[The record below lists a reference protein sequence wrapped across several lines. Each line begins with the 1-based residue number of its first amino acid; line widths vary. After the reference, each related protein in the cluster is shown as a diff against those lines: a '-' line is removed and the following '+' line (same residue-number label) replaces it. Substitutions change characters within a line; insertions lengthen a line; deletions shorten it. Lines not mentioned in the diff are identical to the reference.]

1 MGGWPPEAA
10 SKGGIMQDNL
20 AVSLDRAD
28 ELLKELLAEY
38 TKSLDSKEVS
48 ARATQLTHEV
58 FERLRSV
65 LDRLARLYWEK
76 KIASQLLEDDR
87 KAATV
92 YFPIAA
98 DQNSFDSILGRWR
111 WKTVRDKHQAIYEF
125 LLGHQPFVNKSND
138 WLRILNDLAV
148 QGKHIDLVPQTK
160 TEERRITVEREGAK
174 VSWNPA
180 AVKFGGGP
188 EASISV
194 AGAPIDPRTQRIVP
208 TPGVTERVETWVN
221 FNIQGYGVNAAGF
234 CTGACRDIRRLATE
248 MSDKFGLS

>member
-1 MGGWPPEAA
+1 
-10 SKGGIMQDNL
+10 MQDNL

-125 LLGHQPFVNKSND
+125 LLGHQPFMNKSND
-138 WLRILNDLAV
+138 WLRILHDLAV

-180 AVKFGGGP
+180 AVKF
-188 EASISV
+188 
-194 AGAPIDPRTQRIVP
+194 
-208 TPGVTERVETWVN
+208 
-221 FNIQGYGVNAAGF
+221 
-234 CTGACRDIRRLATE
+234 
-248 MSDKFGLS
+248 